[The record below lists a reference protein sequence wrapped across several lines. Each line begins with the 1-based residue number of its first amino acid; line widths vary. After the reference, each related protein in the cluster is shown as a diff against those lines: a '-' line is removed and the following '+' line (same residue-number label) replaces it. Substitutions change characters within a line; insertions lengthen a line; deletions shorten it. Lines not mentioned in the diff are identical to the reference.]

1 MSGYTQGLWSK
12 DQYGN
17 VVDEQ
22 EDVIKVSG
30 FALSGSTEAKANS
43 ERIIACVNACE
54 GLSNDKL
61 EKILVDHGSML
72 NYFSFLFGVL
82 ND

>member
-1 MSGYTQGLWSK
+1 MSEHTVTPWVL
-12 DQYGN
+12 DQYGYAQ
-17 VVDEQ
+17 DA
-22 EDVIKVSG
+22 SG
-30 FALSGSTEAKANS
+30 SDIRVKGFTLSGGGESVANTA
-43 ERIIACVNACE
+43 RIIACVNACE